1 MSADI
6 LELLNDDSN
15 YYGPMGKS
23 FLSNSDI
30 GTLLSNPKD
39 YGKSRPDNKSFA
51 EGRYFHQ
58 LLTEPDKAE
67 VAHFVDASTRTTNLY
82 KEYCNEHKLDFALL
96 KSEVDSVEKWASTMK
111 SNIDFYD
118 AVYREGNRYEVPAIK
133 TIHGRDW
140 KGKAD
145 IVCDDML
152 IDLKTTSD
160 ISQFK
165 WSAKKYNYDSQ
176 AFIYQE
182 LFGKPLVFY
191 VIDKVSGVLGVFT
204 PSAEFIEGGE
214 RKVIRAVEVFNRFF
228 APDSP
233 EDISNY
239 YIDEVLF

>member
-6 LELLNDDSN
+6 LELLKDDTN
-15 YYGPMGKS
+15 YYGPMGKAY
-23 FLSNSDI
+23 LSNSDI
-30 GTLLSNPKD
+30 GTLLTNPKEF
-39 YGKSRPDNKSFA
+39 GKSRPDNKSFA

-67 VAHFVDASTRTTNLY
+67 VVHVVDASSRNTNLY
-82 KEYCNEHKLDFALL
+82 KDYCKTQGLDFALL
-96 KSEVDSVEKWASTMK
+96 KSEVENVEKLASTMK

-118 AVYREGNRYEVPAIK
+118 AIYRPSNQYEVPSI
-133 TIHGRDW
+133 TTLFGLEW

-160 ISQFK
+160 IQGFK

-176 AFIYQE
+176 AYIYQQ
-182 LFGKPLVFY
+182 LFGKPLVFF
-191 VIDKVSGVLGVFT
+191 VIDKLTMQLGIFK

-214 RKVIRAVEVFNRFF
+214 RKVMRAVEVYNQFF
-228 APDSP
+228 SPSATDSI
-233 EDISNY
+233 DNY
-239 YIDEVLF
+239 YITETL